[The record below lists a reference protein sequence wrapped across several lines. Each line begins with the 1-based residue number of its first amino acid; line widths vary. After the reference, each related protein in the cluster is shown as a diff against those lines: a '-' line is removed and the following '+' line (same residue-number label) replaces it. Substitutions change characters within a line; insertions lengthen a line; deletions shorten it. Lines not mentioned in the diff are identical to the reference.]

1 MAVVARARVVRGDVH
16 LVRLDPAM
24 RSEIRKTRPCVI
36 VSPDE
41 LNEHL
46 RTAIV
51 APMTTGG
58 QAYPW
63 RVRCRFQGQSGFVA
77 LDQLRT
83 VDVERLVKR
92 LGRLASDTAGD
103 VIHGLQEMFAD

>member
-1 MAVVARARVVRGDVH
+1 MRALARGEVH
-16 LVRLDPAM
+16 LVQLDPTLG
-24 RSEIRKTRPCVI
+24 SEVRKIQPCVI

-41 LNEHL
+41 LNLHL

-63 RVRCRFQGQSGFVA
+63 RIACQFQRRSGFVA

-83 VDVERLVKR
+83 VDHERLIKR
-92 LGRLASDTAGD
+92 LGRISVDAMAEVLKR
-103 VIHGLQEMFAD
+103 LQELFAE

>member
-1 MAVVARARVVRGDVH
+1 MLRGDVH
-16 LVRLDPAM
+16 LIRLDPALG
-24 RSEIRKTRPCVI
+24 REIRKTRPCVV

-41 LNEHL
+41 LNAHL

-58 QAYPW
+58 KGYPW
-63 RVRCRFQGQSGFVA
+63 RVRCRFQNRSGYVV

-83 VDVERLVKR
+83 VDQERLVKR
-92 LGRLASDTAGD
+92 LGRLSPEILNEVLA
-103 VIHGLQEMFAD
+103 GLQEMFAE

>member
-1 MAVVARARVVRGDVH
+1 MAVTRAGFARGEVH
-16 LVRLDPAM
+16 LVALDPTLG
-24 RSEIRKTRPCVI
+24 SEIKKTRPCLI

-41 LNEHL
+41 LNQHL
-46 RTAIV
+46 RTVIV

-63 RVRCRFQGQSGFVA
+63 RVACRFQNRSGFVA

-83 VDVERLVKR
+83 VDSERLAKR
-92 LGRLASDTAGD
+92 LGRLSAATTTDVLDT
-103 VIHGLQEMFAD
+103 LQEMFAE

>member
-1 MAVVARARVVRGDVH
+1 MVVRRSVARGEVH
-16 LVRLDPAM
+16 LVRLDPTLG
-24 RSEIRKTRPCVI
+24 REIRKTRPCLV

-41 LNEHL
+41 LNQHL

-63 RVRCRFQGQSGFVA
+63 RVLCRFQHRSGFVA

-83 VDVERLVKR
+83 MDTERLIKR
-92 LGRLASDTAGD
+92 LGRLTPETIAQ
-103 VIHGLQEMFAD
+103 VLRGLQEMFAE

>member
-1 MAVVARARVVRGDVH
+1 MVARLPAHRGEVH
-16 LVRLDPAM
+16 LVHLDPT
-24 RSEIRKTRPCVI
+24 RGSEIRKTRPCLV

-41 LNEHL
+41 LNHYL

-51 APMTTGG
+51 APMTTAG

-63 RVRCRFQGQSGFVA
+63 RVPCKFRRRTGFVA

-83 VDVERLVKR
+83 VDTDRLLKR
-92 LGRLASDTAGD
+92 LGRLAPDSIAS
-103 VIHGLQEMFAD
+103 VLRGLQEMFAE